1 MFRPTGR
8 RLAASFGRRR
18 PLSSPLSSEALP
30 RRITP
35 QLAFTVGGAG
45 LAIGG
50 AAYYTN
56 KDTQDRAASS
66 SIFRRSFG
74 NGLSPSLARSRFDEA
89 YERARRFVDKAGG
102 SRLAVILAENWLEMG
117 EAKRTAAGLIASFGG
132 VFLLW
137 RLPGRRIGEWLS
149 HNPLSGKSVTL
160 LTSVFSHRTPMHLA
174 FNSIALYSFGTA
186 CFSYLN
192 HSDIL
197 PRSTSRYEFLAF
209 FATAGLVSSFASH
222 LWFSRVVA
230 GRLLRQLPPQ
240 AVKAMMLPSLGA
252 SGAVYGCVA
261 LTALAF
267 PETSVSLI
275 FLPFFPIPIG
285 AATAT
290 LVAVDLV
297 GLIRGWRMFDHAA
310 HLAGAVSGA
319 AWYAYG
325 HAWFER
331 LRLAM
336 WTGEKEKRR
345 LVTVR

>member
-1 MFRPTGR
+1 MIRPTAS

-18 PLSSPLSSEALP
+18 PSAPPLELP
-30 RRITP
+30 RRIAP

-50 AAYYTN
+50 AAYWTN
-56 KDTQDRAASS
+56 KDASKRDTGS
-66 SIFRRSFG
+66 AFFRRRQAT
-74 NGLSPSLARSRFDEA
+74 GLQPEMVRSRFEEA
-89 YERARRFVDKAGG
+89 FARARGFVDTFSG
-102 SRLAVILAENWLEMG
+102 SRPAVILAENWLEMS

-137 RLPGRRIGEWLS
+137 RLPSAKIPQLLA
-149 HNPLSGKSVTL
+149 HHPLSGKSVTL
-160 LTSVFSHRTPMHLA
+160 LTSVFSHRTLPHLA

-186 CFSYLN
+186 CFRFLDYSEV
-192 HSDIL
+192 L

-222 LWFSRVVA
+222 FWFSRIVA
-230 GRLLRQLPPQ
+230 GRLLRQFP
-240 AVKAMMLPSLGA
+240 ASTVKNALLPSLGA

-261 LTALAF
+261 MTALAF

-290 LVAVDLV
+290 LVAVDFI
-297 GLIRGWRMFDHAA
+297 GLLRGWRMFDHAA
-310 HLAGAVSGA
+310 HLAGAMSGA
-319 AWYAYG
+319 AWYAFG
-325 HAWFER
+325 HAWFEQ
-331 LRLAM
+331 LRVAM
-336 WTGEKEKRR
+336 GGVEKKR
-345 LVTVR
+345 VKQ